1 MVASV
6 RTSNR
11 EEKNKKGKERN
22 MSRKLTSN
30 HIIRTWARPR
40 YFLLSF
46 LLLCGTLANATRLRH
61 SRHLDLRSQF
71 SNDEEFAMQQD
82 ENHNHKPVFSN
93 CSNYAPVVKEEEP
106 VGTVVIQVHAK
117 DRDNPD
123 NGGTITYSF
132 VTAPGEKL
140 KFEINNRTGLIRTT
154 QVLDRDEPAREKE
167 AYLTVLATDNGRPQ
181 LDDVC
186 TFKVT
191 IEDVNDNS
199 PVFDKVAYT
208 ESVPQDLPLSRE
220 VMRVSATDIDDGNNS
235 VVYYSLSPKKPEDG
249 VYFRIDR
256 NTGVIFLNKTIDKVP
271 DYKFSMTA
279 TAQDQGENPK
289 SNVIDL
295 DIRVVESHKK
305 APVFLPRPAEPI
317 RLQENFSDFDASI
330 VQLKAVLNSGDKLLF
345 ELVPG
350 TTEQTNKGNT
360 FRLESNKDVAD
371 IKLSQHLDYESNTQY
386 TLIVR
391 VQNKYQLAAETT
403 VVIEVLDVND
413 NIPVFREMK
422 KGSVLENEPP
432 GVPVMQVRAID
443 ADGTSAH
450 NQVTYELDNF
460 RDLFAIDKYTGNI
473 TTLTTFDR
481 EDEDTYNVKVI
492 AVDNS
497 PSALFKTGE
506 HNKGQQVFRIEIA
519 DKNDNAP
526 HFTQAVYTANS
537 ILENANINE
546 AVTEVKA
553 LDSDTASP
561 VTYSI
566 IFGNTDDSFY
576 IEDTTGKIRVKKPLD
591 YEKITE
597 YNLTVRAFD
606 GLYNDTAQVK
616 IFIENVNDNPP
627 VFEDFNK
634 NPTIEEEKL
643 VEGCITTVVA
653 YDPDIT
659 NRNADQHI
667 AYAIVK
673 EDQQPLIGIDKSGCI
688 TLKKPLD
695 RDPPLGYPMW
705 TVIVMARDEDGSPT
719 ALRELVMVNI
729 TLIDINDNAPFL
741 DMPYPVVWD
750 ENKPPGK
757 ITELKARDWDSEENG
772 PPFHFQIDKNTAD
785 DEIQAKF
792 AIRDA
797 DLFARVEFNR
807 EERKSY
813 DIPIAITDSGT
824 PPMTGTS
831 TLTVII
837 GDENDNPMSEGS
849 SSIFVYNYKGEA
861 PKTEIGRVYVNDPD
875 DWDLPDKHFAWAS
888 THEGFLLN
896 QDTGMI
902 TLLPGIS
909 NDTFVLKFIVTEHST
924 YIPRHQVNAYVNV
937 TVKELP
943 EEAVERSGSVRF
955 FGMTAHD
962 FVAPDEETGVSR
974 KEIFQER
981 IADMLNTSV
990 ENVDVFTVLHSPHH
1004 NNESLLDVR
1013 FSAHGSPYYAPEKLN
1028 TILAQHAK
1036 EIERELKTDILLV
1049 NIDEC
1054 LFEKQYC
1061 NNSCRS
1067 YLNAS
1072 TVPYPVYTN
1081 TSTFVGVRAIVDP
1094 QCTCHVYE
1102 PIVCLNGGT
1111 PLADRCECPPG
1122 LEGPRCE
1129 LLGIGFHG
1137 DGWAVMP
1144 PPGQACDDS
1153 HLGLE
1158 ITPHMDNGL
1167 VFYFGPMTYS
1177 PKMKI
1182 QDFMALELQQGY
1194 AVLYMDYGTG
1204 TVRLDQRHI
1213 KLTDGKSHKIDIYFT
1228 KNAIEMKVDNCGIS
1242 ACISLTPPQGP
1253 NELLNVNSPMQIGGT
1268 LTNLAQLASQLG
1280 WDFKPTNKGFVGCIR
1295 NMTFNGNTYN
1305 LGMPSLSRNADP
1317 GCDHGMAKAVSFGI
1331 DTNFLVAIL
1340 VCIAILLILL
1350 LAVVVHRRKTD
1361 DLYKDMDDIRENI
1374 INYEDEGG
1382 GEVDTGYDL
1391 NVLRTI
1397 YDAPPIDSKIPPV
1410 GMKTRGSDEVPD
1422 ICGFLDGK
1430 KESCDKDPDTN
1441 PFDDVRHYAY
1451 EGEGNS
1457 EGSLSSLASCTDDGD
1472 LKFNYLSN
1480 FGPRFRKLADMYGEE
1495 PSDEESDG
1503 VGERESESWC

>member
-1 MVASV
+1 
-6 RTSNR
+6 
-11 EEKNKKGKERN
+11 
-22 MSRKLTSN
+22 MSRQHASR
-30 HIIRTWARPR
+30 HVIRAWARPPHL
-40 YFLLSF
+40 LLSF
-46 LLLCGTLANATRLRH
+46 LLLYGALADATRLRH
-61 SRHLDLRSQF
+61 SRHLDARSQF
-71 SNDEEFAMQQD
+71 PNEDEFQMQQN

-106 VGTVVIQVHAK
+106 VGTVVIKVHAE
-117 DRDNPD
+117 DRDHPD
-123 NGGTITYSF
+123 DGGTITYSF

-167 AYLTVLATDNGRPQ
+167 AYLTVLATDNGKPQ

-191 IEDVNDNS
+191 IEDVNDNG
-199 PVFDKVAYT
+199 PVFDKVVFRGYVWKAYT
-208 ESVPQDLPLSRE
+208 ESVPQDLHLGRE

-235 VVYYSLSPKKPEDG
+235 VVYYSLLSRKPEDA

-256 NTGVIFLNKTIDKVP
+256 NTGVIFLNKTIDRNP

-279 TAQDQGENPK
+279 TAKDQGDVPK
-289 SNVIDL
+289 SNTIDL

-305 APVFLPRPAEPI
+305 APAFLPRPAEPI

-330 VQLKAVLNSGDKLLF
+330 IRLKAISHIGDNSGLLF

-350 TTEQTNKGNT
+350 RTEQTNKGNT
-360 FRLESNKDVAD
+360 FRLESSKDAAD
-371 IKLSQHLDYESNTQY
+371 IKLSQHLDYESNTVY

-391 VQNKYQLAAETT
+391 VQNKYQLAAET
-403 VVIEVLDVND
+403 VVDIEVLDVND
-413 NIPVFREMK
+413 NIPVFRDLK
-422 KGSVLENEPP
+422 KGRVLENEPP

-473 TTLTTFDR
+473 TTLTKFDR
-481 EDEDTYNVKVI
+481 EAEDTYNVKVI
-492 AVDNS
+492 AMDNS

-537 ILENANINE
+537 ILENANIN
-546 AVTEVKA
+546 APVTEVKA
-553 LDSDTASP
+553 NDLDTASP

-576 IEDTTGKIRVKKPLD
+576 IENTTGKIRVKKPLD

-606 GLYNDTAQVK
+606 GVYNDTAQVK

-627 VFEDFNK
+627 VFEDFDK

-643 VEGCITTVVA
+643 VEGCITTVIA
-653 YDPDIT
+653 YDPDIKD
-659 NRNADQHI
+659 RNADQHI
-667 AYAIVK
+667 AYFIVK
-673 EDQQPLIGIDKSGCI
+673 EDQQPLIGIDKSGCM

-695 RDPPLGYPMW
+695 RDGPLGYSMW

-741 DMPYPVVWD
+741 DMPYPVVWG
-750 ENKPPGK
+750 ENKPPDK
-757 ITELKARDWDSEENG
+757 ITELKARDWDSDENG
-772 PPFHFQIDKNTAD
+772 PPFQFEIDKNTAD
-785 DEIQAKF
+785 DEILAKF

-797 DLFARVEFNR
+797 DLFARVEFDR

-813 DIPIAITDSGT
+813 DIPIAITDSGK

-837 GDENDNPMSEGS
+837 GDENDNAMSEGS
-849 SSIFVYNYKGEA
+849 SSIFVYNYKGVA
-861 PKTEIGRVYVNDPD
+861 PATNIGRVYVNDAD

-888 THEGFLLN
+888 THEGFTLN
-896 QDTGMI
+896 PKDGMI

-909 NDTFVLKFIVTEHST
+909 NDTFVLKFIVTEYSIH
-924 YIPRHQVNAYVNV
+924 IPRHQVNAYVNV
-937 TVKELP
+937 TVKMLP
-943 EEAVERSGSVRF
+943 EEAVARSGSVRF
-955 FGMTAHD
+955 FGMTATE
-962 FVAPDEETGVSR
+962 FVAPGESGVSK

-981 IADMLNTSV
+981 IANMLNTSV

-1004 NNESLLDVR
+1004 NNNSLLDVR

-1028 TILAQHAK
+1028 TILAQHTE

-1054 LFEKQYC
+1054 LIEKQHC
-1061 NNSCRS
+1061 NNTCRN
-1067 YLNAS
+1067 YLNVS

-1081 TSTFVGVRAIVDP
+1081 ISSFVGVRAVVDP
-1094 QCTCHVYE
+1094 QCTCHVAE

-1137 DGWAVMP
+1137 NGWAIMP

-1158 ITPHMDNGL
+1158 ITPHIDNGL

-1177 PKMKI
+1177 SKIRI

-1194 AVLYMDYGTG
+1194 AVLYMDYGSG
-1204 TVRLDQRHI
+1204 TVKLDQPHI
-1213 KLTDGKSHKIDIYFT
+1213 KLTDGERHRIDVYFT

-1242 ACISLTPPQGP
+1242 ACMSLTAPQGP
-1253 NELLNVNSPMQIGGT
+1253 NGFLNVNSPLQIGGT
-1268 LTNLAQLASQLG
+1268 LTNLAKMASQLG
-1280 WDFKPTNKGFVGCIR
+1280 WDYVPTDRGFVGCIR

-1350 LAVVVHRRKTD
+1350 FAVVVHRKKTD

-1397 YDAPPIDSKIPPV
+1397 YDAPPIDSKIAPV
-1410 GMKTRGSDEVPD
+1410 GLQSRAPDEVPD